1 MPATNRVPARKI
13 VNFGGNIQFRPRHYY
28 KPATE
33 EDVLQI
39 LNAHANGSVRAIGAL
54 HSWSDVIVSGDVVVD
69 LSAFDSVVLEQDEAG
84 SVWATVGAGVKIEDL
99 LVTLNASGLTLPT
112 TPEATMQTLVGAIS
126 TGTHGSGLP
135 SLSHFIGQVRA
146 AAYDPHSKRAKI
158 YEWTGGDELR
168 AASCALG
175 CMGIILS
182 VRVRCSPQY
191 SVYEVIRQYATI
203 EEVLE
208 GGSSYP
214 LQEFFLTPWSWTYY
228 AFNRRPV
235 RRRELEEATVGA
247 RFHRAYKYGI
257 QDILDHFLLRILVRT
272 VDNPG
277 LTRWF
282 LKNLFPLSILTNREI
297 IERSDLVLVR
307 QHEAFRHIEME
318 AFVPAQYLPAALDLA
333 RVSLEVFAGVQDTPA
348 RPVAE
353 ALESIGLLEY
363 LNEHRGTY
371 THHYPLFVRR
381 VMPDDTMIAE
391 TAGAQEAYYTISLF
405 SYTPEREAYYITAAF
420 LANAFNRLFGARLH
434 WGKYFPL
441 ANPDIEPLFNELP
454 EFRRL
459 CEQVDPRGVF
469 RNTYAR
475 QVLGFPRPD
484 KEPPEEEEGDIE
496 EIDI

>member
-1 MPATNRVPARKI
+1 MPASNQAPARKI
-13 VNFGGNIQFRPRHYY
+13 VNFGGNIQFRPRRYY
-28 KPATE
+28 RPASE

-39 LNAHANGSVRAIGAL
+39 LNTHNNGTVRAVGAL

-69 LSAFDSVVLEQDEAG
+69 LSAFDSVALEQDDG
-84 SVWATVGAGVKIEDL
+84 GVVWATVGAGVKIEDL

-126 TGTHGSGLP
+126 TGTHGSGQP

-146 AAYDPHSKRAKI
+146 AAYDSRTGQARI
-158 YEWTGGDELR
+158 YEWAGGDELR

-182 VRVRCSPQY
+182 VRVRCAPQY
-191 SVYEVIRQYATI
+191 SVYEIIRQYATV
-203 EEVLE
+203 EDVLE
-208 GGSSYP
+208 SGSSFP
-214 LQEFFLTPWSWTYY
+214 LQEFFLAPWSWSYY
-228 AFNRRPV
+228 AFNRRPL
-235 RRRELEEATVGA
+235 RRREQEETTVGA

-257 QDILDHFLLRILVRT
+257 QDILDHFLLRVLVRT
-272 VDNPG
+272 ANNPG

-282 LKNLFPLSILTNREI
+282 LKNLFPLSIITNREN
-297 IERSDLVLVR
+297 IERSDLALVR

-318 AFVPAQYLPAALDLA
+318 AFVPAQYLPGALDLV
-333 RVSLEVFAGVQDTPA
+333 RVTLEVFAGVQEVVPQA
-348 RPVAE
+348 AAE
-353 ALESIGLLEY
+353 ALERIGLLEY

-391 TAGAQEAYYTISLF
+391 TAGAREPFYTISLF
-405 SYTPEREAYYITAAF
+405 SYTPESEAYYITAAF
-420 LANAFNRLFGARLH
+420 LANALNRMFGARLH

-441 ANPDIEPLFNELP
+441 ANPDIEPLFDELP
-454 EFRRL
+454 AFRRL

-475 QVLGFPRPD
+475 QVLGFARPGGQ
-484 KEPPEEEEGDIE
+484 PPEGGEDIE